1 MFDIFYVSE
10 GEAKMFGL
18 FYGLKDKLYYYM
30 VDKNWGVR
38 REYGPYVETHR
49 EEHLNHRW
57 KHWLLLLK
65 LNWHYRILRKNNYF
79 ITQNNRKILKPYL
92 NGAESEYKAPL
103 PPQHFVKQLL
113 EYDIIS
119 FDVFDTLIFRPFESP
134 TTLFSILE
142 SENGILKFAQL
153 RRSAEQ
159 EVRKIFAKEYGTR
172 EILIKDIYEYLHKT
186 IAIDVEKA
194 IKHEVE
200 TEIKYCFANPFM
212 KKVFDILK
220 GQNKRIIITS
230 DMYLPSEVIEKI
242 LVKNGFKGY
251 EELFVS
257 GELKKSKAVGT
268 LYDYIK
274 DKLGKDL
281 NYIHIGDNAHSDQK
295 MAKKMGWEIKAYT
308 NVNELGRPFR
318 ALNMSPL
325 QSSAYRGI
333 VNTYLHNGL
342 TKYSSDYEFGFIY
355 GGLYVLGYVNWIHE
369 FAVANNIDK
378 IIFLARDGNVIK
390 RVYDERFKD
399 ISSEYLYW
407 SRAATI
413 RYDLE
418 RNFDD
423 FIRRTV
429 KYRMM
434 NKTVVTVENILENI
448 DAKFMLPLLKQYN
461 LQKEDVLSSQN
472 ANSIIDLLTDNIEQL
487 KLHYDKQKI
496 HIKEYVEILLENVK
510 KVVLVD
516 VGWAGTGGHSIKH
529 LIEDVWKLECK
540 VDSLLAASCSDNI
553 FLSGTNCYIFSVA
566 KNREDCLFHLSPLYV
581 KISNLCFEFFTQAP
595 EPGFLGIDAYGN
607 FQYSM
612 PVPEAYERIKNI
624 HQGILDFSRYYCYH
638 LENLPYFQKISG
650 HDAYMP
656 FKHILKNYE
665 YFERNFA
672 DFPCEA
678 DTGGFFDE
686 PQTFISLMKKV
697 M

>member
-1 MFDIFYVSE
+1 MNR
-10 GEAKMFGL
+10 L
-18 FYGLKDKLYYYM
+18 FWRVKDKLYYYL

-38 REYGPYVETHR
+38 REYGPYVETHK
-49 EEHLNHRW
+49 EEHLKHRW
-57 KHWLLLLK
+57 KHWILLIK

-79 ITQNNRKILKPYL
+79 IIQKNKKILKPYL
-92 NGAESEYKAPL
+92 NGAESEFKAPIA
-103 PPQHFVKQLL
+103 PQHFVKQLL
-113 EYDIIS
+113 EYDVIS
-119 FDVFDTLIFRPFESP
+119 FDVFDTLIFRPFDNP
-134 TTLFSILE
+134 TTLFSIIQA
-142 SENGILKFAQL
+142 ENGILKFAQL
-153 RRSAEQ
+153 RKNAEQ
-159 EVRKIFAKEYGTR
+159 EVRKIFAKDHGTR
-172 EILIKDIYEYLHKT
+172 EILITDIYDYLHKT
-186 IAIDVEKA
+186 IMIDAEKA
-194 IKHEVE
+194 MKHEIE

-242 LVKNGFKGY
+242 LRKNGFYGY
-251 EELFVS
+251 DELFVS

-268 LYDYIK
+268 LYKYIK
-274 DKLGKDL
+274 DKLGENLK
-281 NYIHIGDNAHSDQK
+281 YIHIGDNAHSDQK

-308 NVNELGRPFR
+308 NVNELGRQFR
-318 ALNMSPL
+318 AVNMSLL

-342 TKYSSDYEFGFIY
+342 NKYSTDYEFGFIY

-369 FAVANNIDK
+369 FAIKNNLEK

-390 RVYDERFKD
+390 QVYDERFND
-399 ISSEYLYW
+399 IPSEYLYW

-429 KYRMM
+429 KYRLM
-434 NKTVVTVENILENI
+434 NKTVVTIENILENI
-448 DAKFMLPLLKQYN
+448 DAVFMIPILKNYK
-461 LQKEDVLSSQN
+461 LKKEDILSSKN
-472 ANSIIDLLTDNIEQL
+472 VNDVINLLTDNIDEL
-487 KLHYDKQKI
+487 KLHYNKQKI
-496 HIKEYVEILLENVK
+496 YVKEYIEILLGNAK
-510 KVVLVD
+510 KIALVD
-516 VGWAGTGGHSIKH
+516 VGWAGSGAHSIKH
-529 LIEDVWKLECK
+529 LIEDIWKLDCK
-540 VDSLLAASCSDNI
+540 TNSLLAASFSDNI
-553 FLSGTNCYIFSVA
+553 FLTGTNCYIFSPA
-566 KNREDCLFHLSPLYV
+566 KNRDDCLFHLDPLHS
-581 KISNLCFEFFTQAP
+581 KISNDCFEFFTQAP
-595 EPGFLGIDAYGN
+595 EPGFLGIDKCGN

-624 HQGILDFSRYYCYH
+624 HQGILDFSRYYCCH
-638 LENLPYFQKISG
+638 LGHLSYFQNISG

-656 FKHILKNYE
+656 FKHILNNYE
-665 YFERNFA
+665 YFEKNFA
-672 DFPCEA
+672 DFPTET